1 MSIHIL
7 TNSFNDVIAE
17 LVLLL
22 YLKQVTWINSKGAEK
37 PVRTVYLCT
46 YSNPRGRFMFLFS
59 LPQNIPFLSAFFFF
73 FFLNIPRIIMIF
85 YFILFYFKFYSL
97 CVCMCVCLF
106 TKKKKKRILLLL
118 LLLLY
123 WHIHCI
129 VIFIKISKYF
139 HDNISSVS
147 AHVFGSQ
154 KGR

>member
-59 LPQNIPFLSAFFFF
+59 LPQNIPFLSAFFFSCSQDNND
-73 FFLNIPRIIMIF
+73 FLLSSVLF
-85 YFILFYFKFYSL
+85 SILFIVSL
-97 CVCMCVCLF
+97 YVCMSVYE
-106 TKKKKKRILLLL
+106 KKRILLLL